1 MVGSTWQVLRDLQAG
16 QIMQIPHRAY
26 ARQDSAT
33 DQDQADR
40 GASQR
45 LQALV
50 SAFHYAAP
58 VAFGWIRE
66 RPGGSVRV
74 LAAGPALA
82 GNTDSTQTVLTL
94 PARASDPDWKQRLSD
109 VLDAFW
115 DCQWPLDYLR
125 PASAAT

>member
-1 MVGSTWQVLRDLQAG
+1 MDGSAWQILRGLDTWQ
-16 QIMQIPHRAY
+16 ITEIPRRPPGRHN
-26 ARQDSAT
+26 SAA

-50 SAFHYAAP
+50 SAFHYGAP

-66 RPGGSVRV
+66 RPGGPVRV

-82 GNTDSTQTVLTL
+82 GGSAL
-94 PARASDPDWKQRLSD
+94 P
-109 VLDAFW
+109 
-115 DCQWPLDYLR
+115 
-125 PASAAT
+125 